1 MSVRTAVEVEQ
12 LFKSGT
18 LALNGMKSL
27 PLVVEEALAIV
38 ITVVQV
44 DVMTEE
50 MVALTAVS

>member
-1 MSVRTAVEVEQ
+1 VEVEQ

-27 PLVVEEALAIV
+27 LLVVVEALVIV
-38 ITVVQV
+38 GTVVQV
-44 DVMTEE
+44 GVMTEE

>member
-1 MSVRTAVEVEQ
+1 MCWAQRDWLVH
-12 LFKSGT
+12 G
-18 LALNGMKSL
+18 GG
-27 PLVVEEALAIV
+27 LVVVAIV